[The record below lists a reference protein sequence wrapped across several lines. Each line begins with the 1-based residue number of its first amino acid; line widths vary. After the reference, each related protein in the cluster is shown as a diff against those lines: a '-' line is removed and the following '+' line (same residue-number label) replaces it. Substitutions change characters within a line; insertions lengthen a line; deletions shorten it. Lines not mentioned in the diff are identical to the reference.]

1 MKTLKFK
8 QFLNEGVF
16 DSPEE
21 EKIKTRL
28 GELGLRP
35 KREIDI
41 DDPTSWQGL
50 HSNCCGA
57 QFNLNYGV
65 CSDCGDFATP
75 EEAEDDYEGDVYE
88 SEDDTGKIED
98 RLRDLGLAPKEEFDD
113 RWNNMVDEWGSDPE
127 ISRAIDVLK
136 SRTTAI
142 MNKYI
147 DYSDPEDETNYDQR
161 REWIWEQSIDDIGF
175 LEFMIAQGDI

>member
-1 MKTLKFK
+1 MKYAKPFT
-8 QFLNEGVF
+8 QFISEARADMTPAELEMLDRIEARTREAYPETSPDEKKI
-16 DSPEE
+16 DS
-21 EKIKTRL
+21 
-28 GELGLRP
+28 
-35 KREIDI
+35 
-41 DDPTSWQGL
+41 
-50 HSNCCGA
+50 
-57 QFNLNYGV
+57 
-65 CSDCGDFATP
+65 
-75 EEAEDDYEGDVYE
+75 
-88 SEDDTGKIED
+88 

-113 RWNNMVDEWGSDPE
+113 RWDNMVDEWGSDPE

-142 MNKYI
+142 MNRYI